1 MCTGRLT
8 KNLFLTGCLYNSD
21 LCDEFEF
28 CHNDNYKGICLQDGP
43 VDEDDT
49 QANENGLSNLNRENE
64 NEESL
69 DDRFDKYKFDEF
81 IDKLRRARYQ
91 EPKDYL
97 KSDNDE
103 KADCIRDLDAKYGD
117 YKNDADY
124 DAYWNLLKIVCEEY
138 VANGNRPRIPLVDG
152 DNDGKPDLKYYLN
165 LREEIR
171 PKEEPFVVE
180 PEEAR
185 EERNLE
191 LTDDDLKSQSLN
203 DKLKEINENL
213 DEAELYAR
221 DTNTKNKKLDQ
232 KKPGPILFNNRYVV
246 DDDLDENEE
255 NRFNEDD
262 NKFNDKRFDETRI
275 LKPSGANSLQF
286 DSDEDE
292 RSADMF
298 KRKAGFTNPSP
309 PTDHKPVEEGAV
321 RVELDPQKKVQLI
334 EPTEPGEK
342 SSSPFVAVDSSYAY
356 IYFLKDQKHPKASD
370 QSDQSAD
377 QLPEDQQQEAYR
389 QILNDEQLMEVD
401 DIQARRYFIDNLR
414 KRMSL
419 PKGSFSDIKLESA
432 DPKALPDCVPFA
444 FLKYFFIFDNNEQNC
459 NCKLLIATFKVNPNI
474 QQLNASLVADRIG
487 MWTFFKKV
495 SSFPSLVLFLD

>member
-1 MCTGRLT
+1 M
-8 KNLFLTGCLYNSD
+8 
-21 LCDEFEF
+21 CDESEF
-28 CHNDNYKGICLQDGP
+28 CHNDNYRGICLQDGP
-43 VDEDDT
+43 VDEDDQ
-49 QANENGLSNLNRENE
+49 QANENGLSSLNRG
-64 NEESL
+64 NEESDL
-69 DDRFDKYKFDEF
+69 DNRFDKYKFDEF

-103 KADCIRDLDAKYGD
+103 KAECIRELDAKYGD

-138 VANGNRPRIPLVDG
+138 VTNGNQPRIPLVDG

-165 LREEIR
+165 LREEIK

-180 PEEAR
+180 PEESR
-185 EERNLE
+185 EERNLA
-191 LTDDDLKSQSLN
+191 DDDLKGESLN
-203 DKLKEINENL
+203 DKLAEINQNL
-213 DEAELYAR
+213 DEAELYAQ

-232 KKPGPILFNNRYVV
+232 KKPGPILYNNRYVV

-255 NRFNEDD
+255 NRFSDDD
-262 NKFNDKRFDETRI
+262 NKFNDKRFDERRI
-275 LKPSGANSLQF
+275 LKPSAVDSLQF
-286 DSDEDE
+286 EGDEDE
-292 RSADMF
+292 QSADIF
-298 KRKAGFTNPSP
+298 KRVPGFTNPTP
-309 PTDHKPVEEGAV
+309 PADHKPVEEGAV
-321 RVELDPQKKVQLI
+321 RVQLDPQKKVQLI

-356 IYFLKDQKHPKASD
+356 IYFLKDQSPKRSKPTGQVD
-370 QSDQSAD
+370 QS
-377 QLPEDQQQEAYR
+377 EDPQKQDAYR

-444 FLKYFFIFDNNEQNC
+444 FLKYFVIFDNDEQNC

-474 QQLNASLVADRIG
+474 QQLNASSVADRIG
-487 MWTFFKKV
+487 RWPFSNFG
-495 SSFPSLVLFLD
+495 SFSLFLFNSWGLLLKGTN

>member
-1 MCTGRLT
+1 M
-8 KNLFLTGCLYNSD
+8 
-21 LCDEFEF
+21 
-28 CHNDNYKGICLQDGP
+28 QDGP
-43 VDEDDT
+43 VDEDE
-49 QANENGLSNLNRENE
+49 QPANENGLSNLN

-138 VANGNRPRIPLVDG
+138 VSNGNQPRIPMVDS

-165 LREEIR
+165 LREEIK
-171 PKEEPFVVE
+171 PKEERFVVD
-180 PEEAR
+180 PEVR
-185 EERNLE
+185 EEPNLAVNLGPNLE
-191 LTDDDLKSQSLN
+191 LDADDDLKSESLN
-203 DKLKEINENL
+203 DKLKEINQNL

-221 DTNTKNKKLDQ
+221 ESAKNKKLDQ
-232 KKPGPILFNNRYVV
+232 KKPGPMFKNRYVI
-246 DDDLDENEE
+246 DDELDDEE
-255 NRFNEDD
+255 NQFNEDE
-262 NKFNDKRFDETRI
+262 NKFKRFDESRI
-275 LKPSGANSLQF
+275 LKPSGNNLQF
-286 DSDEDE
+286 DSDDE
-292 RSADMF
+292 QSADIF

-309 PTDHKPVEEGAV
+309 LTDHKPVEEGAV

-342 SSSPFVAVDSSYAY
+342 NSPFVAVDSSYAY
-356 IYFLKDQKHPKASD
+356 IYFLRDQRHDKSRSQLE
-370 QSDQSAD
+370 QSEQSAD
-377 QLPEDQQQEAYR
+377 QFEDQKQDYR

-414 KRMSL
+414 KRMLL
-419 PKGSFSDIKLESA
+419 PKGSFSDIKLDSA
-432 DPKALPDCVPFA
+432 DPKALPDCVPYA
-444 FLKYFFIFDNNEQNC
+444 FLKYFIIYDNNEQNC
-459 NCKLLIATFKVNPNI
+459 DCKLLIATFKVNPNI

-487 MWTFFKKV
+487 T
-495 SSFPSLVLFLD
+495 